1 MNQRLAEKTSPCNG
15 ISRNARRSDFEVSP
29 LNPPSRKETNS
40 LEAISIR
47 DDADVINQLDR
58 WQRRAQTRHMK
69 ISSSDLSNAA
79 KLLLAFL
86 FLCGA
91 IWAEDRED
99 PDGTTLIVVADRH
112 ISDGLWPFL
121 VDSLRLE
128 SAWES
133 RNSPIDGNPTIMLA
147 ERTTPGPEFPRRV
160 LIQLLGRCE
169 LGPASFGS
177 REGPLGWVLE
187 YQGKIQPDI
196 RVNCAR
202 LIQYL
207 RPVIA
212 LMPNQKREQAISQA
226 LSRIVLHEWI
236 HVATQNTNHDGHG
249 VMQSELSIRDLIAPI
264 PQEPAANAEMAV
276 ARRGWGLRNRAK
288 HAAVRSELRRPELAA
303 NYAH

>member
-1 MNQRLAEKTSPCNG
+1 MNRRLAAKTPSCNG
-15 ISRNARRSDFEVSP
+15 ISRNARRSELEFSAWNP
-29 LNPPSRKETNS
+29 LPDKGTNS
-40 LEAISIR
+40 LAAISIR
-47 DDADVINQLDR
+47 DGADAINQLDR
-58 WQRRAQTRHMK
+58 WQGRAQTRLMK
-69 ISSSDLSNAA
+69 TSSSHLSNAA
-79 KLLLAFL
+79 KLLLAAL

-91 IWAEDRED
+91 SWAEDREE
-99 PDGTTLIVVADRH
+99 PDGTTLIVVADRY
-112 ISDGLWPFL
+112 ISNGLWPLL

-147 ERTTPGPEFPRRV
+147 ERTTPGPEFPKRV

-169 LGPASFGS
+169 LGAASFGS

-212 LMPNQKREQAISQA
+212 LMPNQKRQQAISQA
-226 LSRIVLHEWI
+226 ISRIVLHEWI
-236 HVATQNTNHDGHG
+236 HVATQNTNHVGHG
-249 VMQSELSIRDLIAPI
+249 VMQPELSIHDLIAPI
-264 PQEPAANAEMAV
+264 PQETAPNAEIAV
-276 ARRGWGLRNRAK
+276 ARRGWGFRNRAK
-288 HAAVRSELRRPELAA
+288 HAAMRSELRRP
-303 NYAH
+303 